1 MARWLG
7 LEPRTDGLENRCS
20 IRLSYHRLKP
30 VADGIIVPLVPDKGK
45 THARRLRH
53 RHLPLVLRTV

>member
-1 MARWLG
+1 
-7 LEPRTDGLENRCS
+7 
-20 IRLSYHRLKP
+20 LKP